1 MKPLYFLIVVVLI
14 ITSCMSTQPIING
27 STSDIKINQQDTIKI
42 RNSELDYEITIIE
55 PGFNSWLATTAKP
68 VGFYSKFYLESKNIL
83 YTNEYNSRVRQPLHY
98 DSELYGMEIEYQYN
112 IDYGYE
118 VNYKLYNYFI
128 YFQRHY
134 NQQLSGVIPRN

>member
-1 MKPLYFLIVVVLI
+1 MKLLYVLI
-14 ITSCMSTQPIING
+14 ALTLTLTSCRSTKSN
-27 STSDIKINQQDTIKI
+27 STTTPAIMEAQQDTVKI
-42 RNSELDYEITIIE
+42 SNPELDYEITIIE

-68 VGFYSKFYLESKNIL
+68 EGFYSQSYLESKNNL
-83 YTNEYNSRVRQPLHY
+83 YVNEYNSRVRQPLSY
-98 DSELYGMEIEYQYN
+98 NPELYSMEIDYN
-112 IDYGYE
+112 YNVDYGYE